1 MKIGMLIRKPESIF
15 SNGCIQQ
22 SYFLRKLL
30 INCGYLVDFLSI
42 EIDYT
47 HFDIS
52 NDNIVFTDNEF
63 DFSDYNLIILSS
75 LVLLEQNNG
84 EYIKNLTKYNIPII
98 NMICGNLFILL
109 QEEFVFNVHHI
120 VHHYT
125 QKYITENWI
134 MEMYDYSLDFTRMLT
149 NKPSH
154 LIPYTWNPDIISSYV
169 TEKHLFVENLERNH
183 EKINLL
189 LFEPNMSIHKNS
201 FVPILIANNY
211 YVKHKKNVNKVYVFC
226 GDKITSNENNS
237 FIKNLEIYQDKK
249 LEVYGRII
257 MPYIVDTINKNN
269 NFLNITLSY
278 THLNRL
284 NFLHLEML
292 HLGIPIIHNCEDFK
306 ENGLYFNDYEQ
317 LKAIELINSVK
328 KSFNKENYKIKCD
341 QIIERFSYDN
351 PERIQMYKEFIDTYI
366 PTQQQASLNSIEKV
380 TDSPTKAIEKFQRF
394 KSGEG
399 YVFFVRNTS
408 DVEYIQ
414 MNLKILLT
422 HTFNIE
428 LLYLDENMEK
438 VKFPFNPTYN
448 IHHTKLSNI
457 LTNTQIN
464 TLQFNEKIIKDIS
477 KYDICYFIPN
487 IISN

>member
-30 INCGYLVDFLSI
+30 INCGYTVDFLSI
-42 EIDYT
+42 EINYT
-47 HFDIS
+47 NFEIS
-52 NDNIVFTDNEF
+52 NDAIIFTDNNF

-84 EYIKNLTKYNIPII
+84 EYINNLMKYNIPII
-98 NMICGNLFILL
+98 NMICGNIFILL
-109 QEEFVFNVHHI
+109 QEEFVFDVHHI

-125 QKYITENWI
+125 QKYITDNWI
-134 MEMYDYSLDFTRMLT
+134 MEMYDYSLDFTKMLT
-149 NKPSH
+149 QKPSH
-154 LIPYTWNPDIISSYV
+154 IIPYTWNPDIISTYIK
-169 TEKHLFVENLERNH
+169 EKNLFIDNLDRNN

-201 FVPILIANNY
+201 FIPIIIANDY
-211 YVKHKKNVNKVYVFC
+211 YLKHKDNVHKVYIFC
-226 GDKITSNENNS
+226 GDKIISNKNNN

-269 NFLNITLSY
+269 KFLNITLSY

-306 ENGLYFNDYEQ
+306 ENGLYFNDYDQ
-317 LKAIELINSVK
+317 FKAIEHINTVK
-328 KSFNKENYKIKCD
+328 NNFNKEDYKIKCN
-341 QIIERFSYDN
+341 QIINKFSYDN
-351 PERIQMYKEFIDTYI
+351 TERIQQYTQFIDSKYPYI
-366 PTQQQASLNSIEKV
+366 VKPNFEKISLEKEENSTTTFSDIK
-380 TDSPTKAIEKFQRF
+380 RF
-394 KSGEG
+394 KAGEG
-399 YVFFVRNTS
+399 YVYFVRNTQ
-408 DVEYIQ
+408 DGEYIK
-414 MNLKILLT
+414 MNYRSLMT
-422 HTFNIE
+422 QTFNIE
-428 LLYLDENMEK
+428 IIYQNKDIKQIN
-438 VKFPFNPTYN
+438 FPFNPSYN

-457 LTNTQIN
+457 LTETQIN
-464 TLQFNEKIIKDIS
+464 TLQFNEKIIKHIS
-477 KYDICYFIPN
+477 KYDICYYIANPN
-487 IISN
+487 

>member
-30 INCGYLVDFLSI
+30 INCGYTVDFLSI
-42 EIDYT
+42 EYDYSK
-47 HFDIS
+47 FEIS
-52 NDNIVFTDNEF
+52 NDEIIFTDNNF
-63 DFSDYNLIILSS
+63 NFSDYNLIILSS

-84 EYIKNLTKYNIPII
+84 EYINNLCKYNIPII
-98 NMICGNLFILL
+98 NMICGNLFVLL

-134 MEMYDYSLDFTRMLT
+134 MEMYDYSLDFTNMLT
-149 NKPSH
+149 QKPSH
-154 LIPYTWNPDIISSYV
+154 LIPYTWNPDIISTYV
-169 TEKHLFVENLERNH
+169 REKQLFVTNLERNT
-183 EKINLL
+183 EKVNLL

-201 FVPILIANNY
+201 FVPLIIANDY
-211 YVKHKKNVNKVYVFC
+211 YVKHKDNIHKIYVFC
-226 GDKITSNENNS
+226 GDKIISNENNN

-249 LEVYGRII
+249 LEVYSRII

-292 HLGIPIIHNCEDFK
+292 YLGIPIIHNCEDFK

-317 LKAIELINSVK
+317 STAIELINYVK
-328 KSFNKENYKIKCD
+328 KNFNKEEYRSKCNKIISK
-341 QIIERFSYDN
+341 FSYDN
-351 PERIQMYKEFIDTYI
+351 VERIEKYKELIDSKYSRQI
-366 PTQQQASLNSIEKV
+366 IKNNKRASFHEDAVLNLMDIK
-380 TDSPTKAIEKFQRF
+380 RF
-394 KSGEG
+394 KLGEG
-399 YVFFVRNTS
+399 YVFFIRNTH
-408 DVEYIQ
+408 DADYIEMHLQ
-414 MNLKILLT
+414 SLLKNT
-422 HTFNIE
+422 CNIE
-428 LLYLDENMEK
+428 IIYKDDNMEF
-438 VKFPFNPTYN
+438 VKFSFNPSIN

-457 LTNTQIN
+457 LTESQIN
-464 TLQFNEKIIKDIS
+464 SLDFDETVIKHIS
-477 KYDICYFIPN
+477 KYNICYYIEN
-487 IISN
+487 IK